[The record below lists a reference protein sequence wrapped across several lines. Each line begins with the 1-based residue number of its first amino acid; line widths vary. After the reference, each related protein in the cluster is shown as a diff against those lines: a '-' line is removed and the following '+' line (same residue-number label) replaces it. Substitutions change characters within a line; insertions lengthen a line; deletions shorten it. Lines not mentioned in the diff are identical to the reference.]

1 MDIGRKV
8 MTLKD
13 ITYIVK
19 PLADKYKI
27 QKVYLFG
34 SYARDEATEESD
46 IDLLVYGNEDFKA
59 TMVFAFAEELRRA
72 LNKNVDV
79 FEIREVNQDSEFYKT
94 IMKERVLVA

>member
-1 MDIGRKV
+1 MYQTWNGWRLCYMDTGRKA

-34 SYARDEATEESD
+34 SYARDEATC
-46 IDLLVYGNEDFKA
+46 
-59 TMVFAFAEELRRA
+59 RRA
-72 LNKNVDV
+72 S
-79 FEIREVNQDSEFYKT
+79 QST
-94 IMKERVLVA
+94 